1 VKAGFQFVLGGR
13 IFKARLG
20 ATPDHTHL
28 KSVSTLYGKETLTDA
43 EKGDIKYDG
52 KCTFDKET
60 DVYYSGTTHEE
71 KQPPHL
77 KILDLETCYNR
88 CTKEFQNP
96 CVRFCPA
103 HVYEMEVD
111 EKTGQR
117 RMKLNFSNCVHCK
130 TCDVKDPYENIN
142 WVPPEGGGG
151 PKYTV
156 L

>member
-1 VKAGFQFVLGGR
+1 MALQPEYQTFVAESRDLLREMEAALLRLENAESDAKAIKERLLALGWDSDS
-13 IFKARLG
+13 IIA
-20 ATPDHTHL
+20 
-28 KSVSTLYGKETLTDA
+28 
-43 EKGDIKYDG
+43 
-52 KCTFDKET
+52 
-60 DVYYSGTTHEE
+60 GTTHEE

-77 KILDLETCYNR
+77 KILDLDTCYNR
-88 CTKEFQNP
+88 CTREFQNP

-103 HVYEMEVD
+103 NVYEMEVD
-111 EKTGQR
+111 EETGNR

-151 PKYTV
+151 PKYTA